1 MTAIERSSGRRPR
14 SAPVTDRGELTRA
27 AIVDAAIDEI
37 VAVGYAHARIPEIA
51 RRAGVGYGTFYL
63 YFHNKLDL
71 ARQMMEEAWH
81 DVRRGALLQD
91 AVVPW
96 PERIRAGVEHTVD
109 AHGRHARTF
118 RALWGAAGI
127 DPELGATRE
136 RLLNEDVAILT
147 STIESEMRHGHVPS
161 GEPALVSLA
170 VNAMCDE
177 VCRRWVLSNCTP
189 PRDDVVATLTR
200 ACNMLLLGATLET
213 KSGGGS
219 SL

>member
-1 MTAIERSSGRRPR
+1 MTTLESSRERKPR
-14 SAPVTDRGELTRA
+14 AAPVTDRGEITRA
-27 AIVDAAIDEI
+27 AIIDAAIDEI
-37 VAVGYAHARIPEIA
+37 IEVGYAHARIPEIA

-91 AVVPW
+91 SVVPW
-96 PERIRAGVEHTVD
+96 PIRIRAGVEHTVE

-118 RALWGAAGI
+118 RALWGAAGL

-136 RLLNEDVAILT
+136 RLLSEDVDILT
-147 STIESEMRHGHVPS
+147 ETIVHEAKNGHVPP
-161 GEPALVSLA
+161 GAPALVSLA

-177 VCRRWVLSNCTP
+177 VCRRWVISGCVP
-189 PRDDVVATLTR
+189 PREEVIATLTR
-200 ACNMLLLGATLET
+200 ACNLLLLGTGEHAL
-213 KSGGGS
+213 SA
-219 SL
+219 

>member
-1 MTAIERSSGRRPR
+1 VTTIESSRGRKPR
-14 SAPVTDRGELTRA
+14 AAPVTDRGETTRG
-27 AIVDAAIDEI
+27 AIINAAIDEI
-37 VAVGYAHARIPEIA
+37 VEVGYAHARIPEIS

-91 AVVPW
+91 SVVPW

-109 AHGRHARTF
+109 AHGRHAQTF

-147 STIESEMRHGHVPS
+147 ATIKAEIPNGHMPS
-161 GEPALVSLA
+161 GEAALVSLA

-177 VCRRWVLSNCTP
+177 VCRRWVLANCVP
-189 PRDDVVATLTR
+189 PRDDLVATLTR
-200 ACNMLLLGATLET
+200 ACNLLLLDGED
-213 KSGGGS
+213 S
-219 SL
+219 SR